1 MEQREP
7 PADSHV
13 EGAEGA
19 EGRLRELTAKWFID
33 TQVPLIV
40 HNGFFPTWFVGFITR
55 K

>member
-7 PADSHV
+7 LVDSP
-13 EGAEGA
+13 AEGA
-19 EGRLRELTAKWFID
+19 EGRLRELASKWFID

-40 HNGFFPTWFVGFITR
+40 HNGFFPTWFLGFISR